1 MQRIEA
7 GEDSLPKLLRAQW
20 LSAPKAKTNTD
31 IDNCRINIKERTQLQ
46 DIKIGDLLYSCV
58 VDFMRLYKTL
68 RLDFGIIDQCQ
79 QNFLFCNVCL
89 HFFNR
94 LLIQNSLYFS
104 DFSLIARN
112 ILEICLVDRCVTC

>member
-20 LSAPKAKTNTD
+20 LSAPKAKTNPG

-46 DIKIGDLLYSCV
+46 DIKIGDFLYSCM

-68 RLDFGIIDQCQ
+68 RLNFGIIDQC
-79 QNFLFCNVCL
+79 
-89 HFFNR
+89 H
-94 LLIQNSLYFS
+94 QNSTKFNKSFYY
-104 DFSLIARN
+104 LIRYGN
-112 ILEICLVDRCVTC
+112 YINFNSCNSILFRTYRKN